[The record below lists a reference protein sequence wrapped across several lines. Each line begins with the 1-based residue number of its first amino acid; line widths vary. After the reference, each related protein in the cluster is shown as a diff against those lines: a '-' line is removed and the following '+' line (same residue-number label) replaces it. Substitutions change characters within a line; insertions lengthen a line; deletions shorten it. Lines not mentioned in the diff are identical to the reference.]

1 MEFHVSLVDRKNLSG
16 EIYRQIRRAILDG
29 RLRPKDA
36 LPPTREL
43 ARALSVSRTTVTVAY
58 DRLAGEGFVFS
69 RLGAGT
75 FVSDHVT
82 RRGNEPRTQKA
93 EGRLRARRVW
103 ESIPL
108 PCAFVRRAEYDFRT
122 GLPDTSLFPYERW
135 RRSMPSER
143 DSDDSRSGGY
153 EHPAGHPALRVAIAH
168 HIGVSRGVE
177 ASADDVTVTNGTQQ
191 AIDII
196 ARVLLAPGDHVA
208 VEDPGYAPA
217 RRVFESQG
225 ARVVGVPVDRDGL
238 VVDALGRNIR
248 LVYVTPS
255 HQYPLGVPLSLPR
268 RHQLLSWAERNDAAI
283 IEDDYDTEFRFD
295 GRPIEPLRT
304 LDTTG
309 RVIYVGSFSKTLLP
323 ALRMGFLTTPP
334 SLRAAFHSAKAV
346 TDWHTS
352 TLSQIALARFM
363 DDGIFARHI
372 RRAGRVYRERH
383 TIVVDTLAHQFSK
396 HLELVPSAA
405 GLHVAALARKASVE
419 RIVDVVRRASDAGVQ
434 VQTLAMFAVARRARA
449 GLVIGY
455 GGIPTQRIE
464 EGLRRLRRCFDA

>member
-1 MEFHVSLVDRKNLSG
+1 MEFHVSLIDRKNLSG
-16 EIYRQIRRAILDG
+16 EIYRQIRGAILDG

-36 LPPTREL
+36 LPSTRDL
-43 ARALSVSRTTVTVAY
+43 ARALSVSRTTVMVAF

-69 RLGAGT
+69 RRGAGT
-75 FVSDHVT
+75 FVSEHVA
-82 RRGNEPRTQKA
+82 RRGNQPPTLKV
-93 EGRLRARRVW
+93 EGALRARRVW

-108 PCAFVRRAEYDFRT
+108 PSAFVRRAEYDFRT

-135 RRSMPSER
+135 RRLMPSAR
-143 DSDDSRSGGY
+143 DSDDSRFGGY
-153 EHPAGHPALRVAIAH
+153 DGPAGHPALRAAIAR
-168 HIGVSRGVE
+168 HIGTSRGVE
-177 ASADDVTVTNGTQQ
+177 ASADDVIVTNGTQQ
-191 AIDII
+191 AIDVI
-196 ARVLLAPGDHVA
+196 ARVLLAPGDRVA

-217 RRVFESQG
+217 RRVFKSHG
-225 ARVVGVPVDRDGL
+225 ARIVGVPVDGNGL
-238 VVDALGRNIR
+238 VVDALPNNIR

-268 RHQLLSWAERNDAAI
+268 RRQLLSWAERNRAAI

-323 ALRMGFLTTPP
+323 ALRMGFMTTPA
-334 SLRAAFHSAKAV
+334 SLRAAVHTAKAV
-346 TDWHTS
+346 MDWHTS
-352 TLSQIALARFM
+352 TLPQIALARFI
-363 DDGIFARHI
+363 DDGSFARHI

-383 TIVVDTLAHQFSK
+383 AVVVDTLARRFTEQ
-396 HLELVPSAA
+396 LELVPSAA
-405 GLHVAALARKASVE
+405 GLHVAALARNASVE
-419 RIVDVVRRASDAGVQ
+419 RIAEVLGRASDAGIEVQ
-434 VQTLAMFAVARRARA
+434 ALASFAAGRRARV

-455 GGIPTQRIE
+455 GGIATTRIE